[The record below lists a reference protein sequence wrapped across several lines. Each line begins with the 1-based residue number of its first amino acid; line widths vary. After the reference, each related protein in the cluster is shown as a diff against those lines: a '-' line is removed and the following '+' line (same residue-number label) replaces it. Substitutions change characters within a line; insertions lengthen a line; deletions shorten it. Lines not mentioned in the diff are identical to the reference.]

1 MRRPEIDQ
9 GHVLAGAHH
18 VRSGI
23 AAHRSDADDR
33 DPLAHD
39 ISPEDCR
46 HILAPLVAT
55 TTLVPTD
62 GIRPNLRAS
71 RSNTGRVTM
80 DIAERTAAAAGNE
93 IDRPVPSAPSNRVW
107 GSDAIAAVLRELD
120 IPYIALNPGASYRG
134 IHDSLVNYLGNTRPR
149 MLLCLH
155 EESAVA
161 LAHGYAKVTGRP
173 MAAFVHSNVG
183 LMHATMAIFNAWCDR
198 APVLVLGAT
207 GPMDST
213 RRRPWIEW
221 IHTARD
227 QGALIRNFT
236 KWDDQPASVAS
247 AQEAI
252 LRAWMIANTEP
263 RGPVY
268 INFDLALQ
276 EDEFTEL
283 PPMPTI
289 ARHGPPVA
297 PEPAGPLVRQAAELL
312 AGARRPLILAG
323 RGSRDPAAW
332 QRRVALA
339 EAIGARVVTDR
350 KSGATFPTDHP
361 LHVGGTAPIVDADV
375 ILSLDWVDLAGTLR
389 TAHAGKPVTA
399 KIIQVSVDQYVHNGW
414 SMDYQG
420 LPPVDAY
427 LLAEP
432 DAAAPALLAAV
443 KGLRPN
449 PPPLPEPGRRPGPP
463 LFAALD
469 EASIIQVPH
478 IATALHA
485 VLGDA
490 PTTMIRLPLSWADG
504 LWEFRHPLD
513 YLGTDGGGGARRR
526 RLPDGGHGAVDGG
539 AQQRPVAGRRGQ
551 QPLLLQRRTA
561 PGARCPAARPA
572 ARKPLD
578 RPGDPRPGHRP
589 GDDGARPGLHWHRA
603 GRGPKE
609 AAAGDARSR
618 RRGPRR

>member
-1 MRRPEIDQ
+1 
-9 GHVLAGAHH
+9 
-18 VRSGI
+18 
-23 AAHRSDADDR
+23 
-33 DPLAHD
+33 
-39 ISPEDCR
+39 
-46 HILAPLVAT
+46 
-55 TTLVPTD
+55 
-62 GIRPNLRAS
+62 
-71 RSNTGRVTM
+71 M
-80 DIAERTAAAAGNE
+80 DIAERPAAAAGNE

-107 GSDAIAAVLRELD
+107 GSDAIAAMLRELD

-236 KWDDQPASVAS
+236 KWDDQPASIGA

-252 LRAWMIANTEP
+252 LRAWMIANTAP
-263 RGPVY
+263 QGPVY

-276 EDEFTEL
+276 EDEITEL
-283 PPMPTI
+283 PPAPTV
-289 ARHGPPVA
+289 ARHAPPMA
-297 PEPAGPLVRQAAELL
+297 PEPSGPLVQQAAQLL
-312 AGARRPLILAG
+312 AGARRPVILSG

-361 LHVGGTAPIVDADV
+361 LHVRGTPPVVDAEV

-389 TAHAGKPVTA
+389 ATHAGKPVTA

-420 LPPVDAY
+420 LPPADTY

-432 DAAAPALLAAV
+432 DAAVPALLAAV
-443 KGLRPN
+443 KALRPN
-449 PPPLPEPGRRPGPP
+449 PPPVPAPVARSGPP
-463 LFAALD
+463 LSALD
-469 EASIIQVPH
+469 DAAIIQVPH
-478 IATALHA
+478 IATALHE

-490 PTTMIRLPLSWADG
+490 SVTMIRLPLSWADG
-504 LWEFRHPLD
+504 LSEYRHPLD
-513 YLGTDGGGGARRR
+513 YLGTDGGGGVGSGPGMSVGAALALRDSGSS
-526 RLPDGGHGAVDGG
+526 RLPVAVLGDGDFLMGVTALWTAVRNNIPLLVVVANNRSFFNDELHQERV
-539 AQQRPVAGRRGQ
+539 ALQRGRPPENRWIGQAIRDPDIDLATMARGQ
-551 QPLLLQRRTA
+551 GCTGIGPVE
-561 PGARCPAARPA
+561 
-572 ARKPLD
+572 
-578 RPGDPRPGHRP
+578 DPRTLLSAMRE
-589 GDDGARPGLHWHRA
+589 AVAAVRA
-603 GRGPKE
+603 GRVCVVDVRVAPGYSAGAT
-609 AAAGDARSR
+609 AAIMQRKVG
-618 RRGPRR
+618 

>member
-1 MRRPEIDQ
+1 
-9 GHVLAGAHH
+9 
-18 VRSGI
+18 
-23 AAHRSDADDR
+23 
-33 DPLAHD
+33 
-39 ISPEDCR
+39 
-46 HILAPLVAT
+46 
-55 TTLVPTD
+55 
-62 GIRPNLRAS
+62 
-71 RSNTGRVTM
+71 M
-80 DIAERTAAAAGNE
+80 DIADKPVAAAGNE
-93 IDRPVPSAPSNRVW
+93 IDRPVPSTPSNRLW
-107 GSDAIAAVLRELD
+107 GSDAIAAMLRELD
-120 IPYIALNPGASYRG
+120 IPYVALNPGASYRG

-161 LAHGYAKVTGRP
+161 LAHGWTKVTGRP

-227 QGALIRNFT
+227 QGALIRNFI
-236 KWDDQPASVAS
+236 KWDDQPASVGS

-252 LRAWMIANTEP
+252 LRAWLIANTAP
-263 RGPVY
+263 QGPVY
-268 INFDLALQ
+268 VNFDLALQ
-276 EDEFTEL
+276 EDEINEL
-283 PPMPTI
+283 PPIPMVSRHAPPT
-289 ARHGPPVA
+289 A
-297 PEPAGPLVRQAAELL
+297 PEPAGPLVQQAAALL
-312 AGARRPLILAG
+312 AGARRPVILAG

-332 QRRVALA
+332 QQRIALA

-361 LHVGGTAPIVDADV
+361 LHIGGTAPIVDADV

-389 TAHAGKPVTA
+389 TAHAGKPMTA
-399 KIIQVSVDQYVHNGW
+399 KIVQVSVDQYAHNGW

-420 LPPVDAY
+420 LPPMDAY

-432 DAAAPALLAAV
+432 DAAVPPLLAAV
-443 KGLRPN
+443 QALRPN
-449 PPPLPEPGRRPGPP
+449 PPPSSEPGPRPGPP
-463 LFAALD
+463 PLSALD
-469 EASIIQVPH
+469 EASVIQVPH

-513 YLGTDGGGGARRR
+513 YLGTDGGGGIGSGPGMSVGAALALRDSGSE
-526 RLPDGGHGAVDGG
+526 RLPVAVLGDGDFLMGVTALWTAVRNRVPLLVVVANNRSFFNDELHQERV
-539 AQQRPVAGRRGQ
+539 ALQRGRPPENRWIGQAIRDPDIDLATMARGQ
-551 QPLLLQRRTA
+551 GCTGIGPVEDPKKLVPAMREAVAAVRAGKVCVVDVRVA
-561 PGARCPAARPA
+561 PGYSAGATAAIMQRT
-572 ARKPLD
+572 
-578 RPGDPRPGHRP
+578 PG
-589 GDDGARPGLHWHRA
+589 
-603 GRGPKE
+603 
-609 AAAGDARSR
+609 
-618 RRGPRR
+618 

>member
-1 MRRPEIDQ
+1 M
-9 GHVLAGAHH
+9 
-18 VRSGI
+18 
-23 AAHRSDADDR
+23 
-33 DPLAHD
+33 
-39 ISPEDCR
+39 
-46 HILAPLVAT
+46 
-55 TTLVPTD
+55 
-62 GIRPNLRAS
+62 
-71 RSNTGRVTM
+71 
-80 DIAERTAAAAGNE
+80 
-93 IDRPVPSAPSNRVW
+93 
-107 GSDAIAAVLRELD
+107 LRELD

-134 IHDSLVNYLGNTRPR
+134 IHDSIVNYLGNTRPR

-236 KWDDQPASVAS
+236 KWDDQPASIGS
-247 AQEAI
+247 AQEAV
-252 LRAWMIANTEP
+252 LRAWLIANTAP
-263 RGPVY
+263 QGPVY

-276 EDEFTEL
+276 EDEITEL
-283 PPMPTI
+283 PPM
-289 ARHGPPVA
+289 PPVA

-312 AGARRPLILAG
+312 AAARRPVILAG
-323 RGSRDPAAW
+323 RGSRDPEAW

-339 EAIGARVVTDR
+339 EALGARVVTDR

-361 LHVGGTAPIVDADV
+361 LHVGGTAPIVEADV

-449 PPPLPEPGRRPGPP
+449 PRPLPQPGP
-463 LFAALD
+463 
-469 EASIIQVPH
+469 
-478 IATALHA
+478 
-485 VLGDA
+485 
-490 PTTMIRLPLSWADG
+490 
-504 LWEFRHPLD
+504 
-513 YLGTDGGGGARRR
+513 
-526 RLPDGGHGAVDGG
+526 
-539 AQQRPVAGRRGQ
+539 
-551 QPLLLQRRTA
+551 
-561 PGARCPAARPA
+561 
-572 ARKPLD
+572 
-578 RPGDPRPGHRP
+578 
-589 GDDGARPGLHWHRA
+589 
-603 GRGPKE
+603 
-609 AAAGDARSR
+609 
-618 RRGPRR
+618 RRGPPPLSA

>member
-1 MRRPEIDQ
+1 
-9 GHVLAGAHH
+9 
-18 VRSGI
+18 
-23 AAHRSDADDR
+23 
-33 DPLAHD
+33 
-39 ISPEDCR
+39 
-46 HILAPLVAT
+46 
-55 TTLVPTD
+55 
-62 GIRPNLRAS
+62 
-71 RSNTGRVTM
+71 M
-80 DIAERTAAAAGNE
+80 DIVERPATAAGNE

-107 GSDAIAAVLRELD
+107 GSDAIAAMLRELD

-236 KWDDQPASVAS
+236 KWDDQPASIGS

-252 LRAWMIANTEP
+252 LRAWMIANTAP
-263 RGPVY
+263 QGPVY

-276 EDEFTEL
+276 EDEITEL
-283 PPMPTI
+283 PPAPAVT
-289 ARHGPPVA
+289 RHAPPV
-297 PEPAGPLVRQAAELL
+297 PLEPSGPLVQQAAELL
-312 AGARRPLILAG
+312 AGARRPVILAG

-339 EAIGARVVTDR
+339 EAIGASVVTDR

-361 LHVGGTAPIVDADV
+361 LHVGGTASIVDADV

-389 TAHAGKPVTA
+389 TAHAGNPMIA

-420 LPPVDAY
+420 LPPIDAY

-432 DAAAPALLAAV
+432 DAAVPTLLAAV
-443 KGLRPN
+443 KALRPN
-449 PPPLPEPGRRPGPP
+449 MPPLPAPGARPGPP
-463 LFAALD
+463 PLAALE

-478 IATALHA
+478 IATALHE

-513 YLGTDGGGGARRR
+513 YLGTDGGGGVGSGPGMSAGAALALRDSGSS
-526 RLPDGGHGAVDGG
+526 RLPVAVLGDGDFLMGVTALWTAVRNSVPLLVVVANNRSFFNDELHQERV
-539 AQQRPVAGRRGQ
+539 ALQRGRPPENRWIGQAIRDPDIDLATMARGQ
-551 QPLLLQRRTA
+551 GCTGIGPVE
-561 PGARCPAARPA
+561 
-572 ARKPLD
+572 
-578 RPGDPRPGHRP
+578 DPRKLVPALRE
-589 GDDGARPGLHWHRA
+589 AVAAVRA
-603 GRGPKE
+603 GRVCVVDVRVAPGYSTGATVAIMEHK
-609 AAAGDARSR
+609 AD
-618 RRGPRR
+618 

>member
-1 MRRPEIDQ
+1 
-9 GHVLAGAHH
+9 
-18 VRSGI
+18 
-23 AAHRSDADDR
+23 
-33 DPLAHD
+33 
-39 ISPEDCR
+39 
-46 HILAPLVAT
+46 
-55 TTLVPTD
+55 
-62 GIRPNLRAS
+62 
-71 RSNTGRVTM
+71 M
-80 DIAERTAAAAGNE
+80 DIAEKTAAAAGNE

-107 GSDAIAAVLRELD
+107 GSDAIAAMLRELD

-236 KWDDQPASVAS
+236 KWDDQPASIGS

-268 INFDLALQ
+268 VNFDLALQ
-276 EDEFTEL
+276 EDEITEL
-283 PPMPTI
+283 PPMPTV
-289 ARHGPPVA
+289 ARHAPPVA

-312 AGARRPLILAG
+312 VGARRPLILAG
-323 RGSRDPAAW
+323 RGSRDPEAW

-361 LHVGGTAPIVDADV
+361 LHVGGTAPIVEADV

-432 DAAAPALLAAV
+432 DAAASALLAAV

-449 PPPLPEPGRRPGPP
+449 APPLPEPGQRAGPP
-463 LFAALD
+463 PLSAL
-469 EASIIQVPH
+469 ETAPVIQAPH
-478 IATALHA
+478 IATALGH
-485 VLGDA
+485 VLANA
-490 PTTMIRLPLSWADG
+490 PTTMIRLPQSWSDG

-513 YLGTDGGGGARRR
+513 YLGTDGGGGIGSGPGMSVGAALALRDSGSE
-526 RLPDGGHGAVDGG
+526 RLPVAVLGDGDFLMGVTALWTAVRNSVPLLVIVANNRSFFNDELHQERV
-539 AQQRPVAGRRGQ
+539 ALQRGRPPENRWIGQAIRDPDIDLATMARGQ
-551 QPLLLQRRTA
+551 GATGIGPVEDPRKLVSALREAVAAVRAGKVCVVDVCVA
-561 PGARCPAARPA
+561 PGYSPGATAAIMQHTP
-572 ARKPLD
+572 
-578 RPGDPRPGHRP
+578 
-589 GDDGARPGLHWHRA
+589 
-603 GRGPKE
+603 
-609 AAAGDARSR
+609 
-618 RRGPRR
+618 